1 MERLRNAFIAK
12 LALRGGALNQAITAR
27 TSEHMD
33 QRWIRIGVAHE
44 YLGIGRDLFNER
56 VRPHVRVMQL
66 SPQTKVVPRADLD
79 AIADVL
85 ESACDGA
92 SRNGGNV
99 WDALEAKASVSID
112 KVDAALTRS
121 TKGFESS
128 FDSVR
133 SRNKKP
139 KQDCATRLIESTGNK
154 RLDEVIVSCG
164 QMAQRV
170 T

>member
-1 MERLRNAFIAK
+1 
-12 LALRGGALNQAITAR
+12 
-27 TSEHMD
+27 MD
-33 QRWIRIGVAHE
+33 QRWIRIGIAHE
-44 YLGIGRDLFNER
+44 YLGIGRDLFTER

-66 SPQTKVVPRADLD
+66 SPQTKVVPRTDLE
-79 AIADVL
+79 AIAAVL

-92 SRNGGNV
+92 SRDGGTL
-99 WDALEAKASVSID
+99 WDALEAKASASID
-112 KVDAALTRS
+112 KVDAPSTRS

-133 SRNKKP
+133 SRNRKP
-139 KQDCATRLIESTGNK
+139 KHDCGARSIESTGNK
-154 RLDEVIVSCG
+154 RLDEVIASCG